1 MERMRNN
8 TELAFSIFLTRIFLF
23 LTVVLVCMLLTSPQQ
38 AISGQK
44 IKKAEGVGIKAAK
57 NISKVTHFTPA
68 SSTWGTQ
75 TPPLVDFPYE
85 VDKPASMEFNLD
97 WTNYQIHQVTNDS
110 EIEIILSGNVTSSNS
125 LFWTLTTASPQP
137 GAPPSLFFIEQAF
150 AGTGSEYSADIP
162 LTWEISLNGGPFSP
176 MTIQPDNSL
185 SVTFPSG
192 SHSFKVR
199 ITGAPQHQQANGY
212 YQLVLS
218 QSLIPSL

>member
-1 MERMRNN
+1 MIDNSLKNSQLNMRGVIPR
-8 TELAFSIFLTRIFLF
+8 AFYILF
-23 LTVVLVCMLLTSPQQ
+23 VCLLLVWPEQ
-38 AISGQK
+38 AMTGQK
-44 IKKAEGVGIKAAK
+44 TKGPQGVGIKAAK
-57 NISKVTHFTPA
+57 NISRVTHFTPG
-68 SSTWGTQ
+68 SPNWGGQ
-75 TPPLVDFPYE
+75 RPPLMELFQ
-85 VDKPASMEFNLD
+85 KPASMQFSLD
-97 WTNYQIHQVTNDS
+97 WTNYQIHQVSNDS

-150 AGTGSEYSADIP
+150 AGTGSEYAADIP

-185 SVTFPSG
+185 CVTFPSG
-192 SHSFKVR
+192 THTFKVR
-199 ITGAPQHQQANGY
+199 ITGAPQHQQADGY

>member
-1 MERMRNN
+1 M
-8 TELAFSIFLTRIFLF
+8 FLNML
-23 LTVVLVCMLLTSPQQ
+23 LVCLVLGLPQQ
-38 AISGQK
+38 AVAGQK
-44 IKKAEGVGIKAAK
+44 TKKAQGATVKAAK
-57 NISKVTHFTPA
+57 GISKTTHLTPMSKNWGSQA
-68 SSTWGTQ
+68 S
-75 TPPLVDFPYE
+75 PLTDFPYQA
-85 VDKPASMEFNLD
+85 DKPISMEFNLD
-97 WTNYQIHQVTNDS
+97 WTNCQIHRVTNDS

-137 GAPPSLFFIEQAF
+137 GAPPSLFFVEQAF
-150 AGTGSEYSADIP
+150 AGSGSEYRADIP

-199 ITGAPQHQQANGY
+199 ITGAPQRQQADGY

-218 QSLIPSL
+218 QSLIPLL

>member
-1 MERMRNN
+1 MKISRMFLN
-8 TELAFSIFLTRIFLF
+8 IFL
-23 LTVVLVCMLLTSPQQ
+23 VCLVFAWPQQ
-38 AISGQK
+38 ATAGQK
-44 IKKAEGVGIKAAK
+44 TKGSQGVGIKAAK
-57 NISKVTHFTPA
+57 NISKVKHFTPT

-75 TPPLVDFPYE
+75 TPPLMEFPYKP
-85 VDKPASMEFNLD
+85 DKPVSMEFNLS
-97 WTNYQIHQVTNDS
+97 WTNYQIHRVTNDS

-125 LFWTLTTASPQP
+125 LYWTLTTASPQP
-137 GAPPSLFFIEQAF
+137 GAPPSLFFVEQAF
-150 AGTGSEYSADIP
+150 AGSGSDYSADIP

-199 ITGAPQHQQANGY
+199 ITGLPQRQQADGY

-218 QSLIPSL
+218 QNLIPLL

>member
-1 MERMRNN
+1 MKMTRM
-8 TELAFSIFLTRIFLF
+8 FLNML
-23 LTVVLVCMLLTSPQQ
+23 LVCLVLTWPLQ
-38 AISGQK
+38 ATAGQK
-44 IKKAEGVGIKAAK
+44 TKGPQGVGIKAAK
-57 NISKVTHFTPA
+57 NIRAVKHFTPT

-75 TPPLVDFPYE
+75 TPPFMELFQ
-85 VDKPASMEFNLD
+85 KPASMQFSLD
-97 WTNYQIHQVTNDS
+97 WTNYQIHRITNDS

-137 GAPPSLFFIEQAF
+137 GAPPNLFFIEQAF
-150 AGTGSEYSADIP
+150 AGTGSADDADIP

-199 ITGAPQHQQANGY
+199 ITGAPQHRQADGY

>member
-1 MERMRNN
+1 MKMTRM
-8 TELAFSIFLTRIFLF
+8 LLSML
-23 LTVVLVCMLLTSPQQ
+23 LVCLLLGLPQQ
-38 AISGQK
+38 ATAGQK
-44 IKKAEGVGIKAAK
+44 TKGPQGVGIKAAK
-57 NISKVTHFTPA
+57 NIRAVKHFTPA

-75 TPPLVDFPYE
+75 TPPLMEFPYKP
-85 VDKPASMEFNLD
+85 DKPVSMEFNQS

-137 GAPPSLFFIEQAF
+137 GAPPSLFFVEQAF
-150 AGTGSEYSADIP
+150 AGSRSGYSADIP

-199 ITGAPQHQQANGY
+199 ITGAPQHQQADGY